1 MRIGLVLGAGGVV
14 GASWLIGSLAGL
26 EEATGWSP
34 TDAEHI
40 VGTSAGSVVGTLAA
54 AGIAP
59 ALMADYATDRPVE
72 ELEDAEEAGERETG
86 DTFRLHRAL
95 PPIGPGSWRLALRT
109 LRDPRRHSPSAVAL
123 GWLPRGVVS
132 TDPISR
138 IVDRFVDGPW
148 PDHPNL
154 WVVACDYDS
163 GARVPFGRDGAPE
176 AHVRDAV
183 AASCAIPSFYH
194 PVRVDGRRYVDGG
207 VCSLSNADL
216 LAGRDLDLVVCLNP
230 TSSRDGAALPPA
242 RHPADHLARA
252 MRERSGRRLGHEL
265 AKLRAQG
272 TETLVLQ
279 PTADDL
285 ALMGTNLM
293 ARDRRVQV
301 VDHARRSAARIAAA
315 SPLAEVLASARPA
328 AAAGT

>member
-1 MRIGLVLGAGGVV
+1 M

-26 EEATGWSP
+26 EEATGWSA
-34 TDAEHI
+34 TDAEYV

-54 AGIAP
+54 AGFAP
-59 ALMADYATDRPVE
+59 AVMADYATDRPVE

-86 DTFRLHRAL
+86 DTYRLQRAL

-109 LRDPRRHSPSAVAL
+109 LRDPFGHSPTTVAL

-132 TDPISR
+132 TEPIGR
-138 IVDRFVDGPW
+138 IVDRFVDAPW
-148 PDHPNL
+148 PDHPHL

-163 GARVPFGRDGAPE
+163 GARVPFGREGAPE
-176 AHVRDAV
+176 ADIRDAV

-194 PVRVDGRRYVDGG
+194 PVRIAGRRYVDGG

-216 LAGRDLDLVVCLNP
+216 LAGRELDLVVCLNP
-230 TSSRDGAALPPA
+230 TSS
-242 RHPADHLARA
+242 LARMPGRSPGDRLA
-252 MRERSGRRLGHEL
+252 QTMRDRSGRRLGHEL

-301 VDHARRSAARIAAA
+301 VDHARRSAARIAEA
-315 SPLAEVLASARPA
+315 SPLAGVLAAR
-328 AAAGT
+328 

>member
-26 EEATGWSP
+26 EEATGWSA
-34 TDAEHI
+34 TDAEYV

-54 AGIAP
+54 AGLAP
-59 ALMADYATDRPVE
+59 AAMADYATDRPVE
-72 ELEDAEEAGERETG
+72 ELQDAEAAGERETG
-86 DTFRLHRAL
+86 DAYRLQRAL

-109 LRDPRRHSPSAVAL
+109 LRDPFGHAPATVAL

-132 TDPISR
+132 TAPIGR
-138 IVDRFVDGPW
+138 IVDRFVDEPW
-148 PDHPNL
+148 PDHPHL

-163 GARVPFGRDGAPE
+163 GARVPFGREGAPE
-176 AHVRDAV
+176 ADIRDAV

-194 PVRVDGRRYVDGG
+194 PVRVAGRRYVDGG

-230 TSSRDGAALPPA
+230 TSS
-242 RHPADHLARA
+242 LARMPGRGPGDRLA
-252 MRERSGRRLGHEL
+252 QTMRDRSGRRLGHEL

-272 TETLVLQ
+272 TRTLVLQ

-293 ARDRRVQV
+293 ARDRRVRV

-315 SPLAEVLASARPA
+315 SPLAEALATA
-328 AAAGT
+328 